1 MWLCVN
7 VSYTYTLLLSTQ
19 QHVTPHIGET
29 GLSLYLGDTNICER
43 SAPEPDYD
51 YELEAI
57 EVLRRTKHLTDKQK
71 MEAEFFDSKLSSLV
85 AFQGQFF
92 VKRGISLDSFEYI
105 STNASEYDN
114 DYRCSKFSFH
124 IYVVSNLLWLHPA
137 SIQYPLEILMKQL
150 LLYGGRR
157 SSMIGFVLQHGLA
170 ITLLVRLL
178 TPTWGL
184 TVDLRN
190 QTMEIF

>member
-1 MWLCVN
+1 MCHILTV
-7 VSYTYTLLLSTQ
+7 LLLTTQ

-92 VKRGISLDSFEYI
+92 VKRGVSLDSFEYI

-114 DYRCSKFSFH
+114 DYRSSHTIH
-124 IYVVSNLLWLHPA
+124 ILSLICFGSTLRPS
-137 SIQYPLEILMKQL
+137 SIPWK
-150 LLYGGRR
+150 
-157 SSMIGFVLQHGLA
+157 S
-170 ITLLVRLL
+170 
-178 TPTWGL
+178 
-184 TVDLRN
+184 
-190 QTMEIF
+190 